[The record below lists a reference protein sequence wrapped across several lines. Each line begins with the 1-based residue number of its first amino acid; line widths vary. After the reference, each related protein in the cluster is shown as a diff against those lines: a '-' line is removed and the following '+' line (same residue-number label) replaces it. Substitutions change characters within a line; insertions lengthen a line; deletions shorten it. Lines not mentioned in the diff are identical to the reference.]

1 MWEVFAM
8 PISEAKKRANK
19 KFNQKAYEYF
29 RLRMRKGNRSV
40 IADHIA
46 ISGESTNAFIL
57 RAINTQIRL
66 DYESNPSL
74 TDKEA
79 PTVK

>member
-1 MWEVFAM
+1 M

-46 ISGESTNAFIL
+46 VSGESTNAFIL

>member
-1 MWEVFAM
+1 M
-8 PISEAKKRANK
+8 PMGEAKKRANK

-29 RLRMRKGNRSV
+29 NLRIRKGNRAV

-46 ISGESTNAFIL
+46 VSGESTNAFII
-57 RAINTQIRL
+57 RAINTKIKL
-66 DYESNPSL
+66 AYESNPSL
-74 TDKEA
+74 ADKEA

>member
-1 MWEVFAM
+1 MKL
-8 PISEAKKRANK
+8 KKRANK

-29 RLRMRKGNRSV
+29 RLRMRKGNRAI

-46 ISGESTNAFIL
+46 VSGESTNSFIL
-57 RAINTQIRL
+57 RAINTQIKL

>member
-1 MWEVFAM
+1 M
-8 PISEAKKRANK
+8 PMSEAKKRANK

-29 RLRMRKGNRSV
+29 KLRIRKGNRDI
-40 IADHIA
+40 IADHITVT
-46 ISGESTNAFIL
+46 GESTNAFIL

-74 TDKEA
+74 ADKEA